1 MTQIEILAQ
10 QFPVGSQTCMTYQ
23 AIQMQLNQAASW
35 EQRYRELLSLAKAV
49 PALPSTLKI
58 SEYEVGGC
66 EAKVWLVKYRDPH
79 GLNHFAVDSESRIV
93 KALLITVLSG
103 INHQSVE
110 KIKHF
115 DHEICFNEMG
125 LIKHVSASRVHG
137 IAGIVK
143 EMHAFC
149 AQGV

>member
-10 QFPVGSQTCMTYQ
+10 QFPVGADTRMTYQ
-23 AIQMQLNQAASW
+23 TVQMQLNQAASW
-35 EQRYRELLSLAKAV
+35 EQRYRELLALTKRV
-49 PALPSTLKI
+49 PALPSVAKI
-58 SEYEVGGC
+58 PEYEVGGC
-66 EAKVWLVKYRDPH
+66 EAKVWLVKYRDEH
-79 GLNHFAVDSESRIV
+79 GLNHFAIDSESRIV
-93 KALLITVLSG
+93 RALLIVILSG
-103 INHQSVE
+103 INHQSVD

-115 DHEICFNEMG
+115 DHEVCFNEMG

-149 AQGV
+149 ARNV